1 MKRTTIIKHS
11 IVFAGRKTS
20 VSLEDA
26 FWIGLREIA
35 KLRDATLSGL
45 VGDIGMQ
52 RQHGNLSSALRL
64 FVLDH
69 YRAQALRHGAQIV
82 VAQPTGDVPSG
93 PIVAAE

>member
-20 VSLEDA
+20 VSLENA
-26 FWIGLREIA
+26 FWLGLREIA
-35 KLRDATLSGL
+35 KLRAATLSEL
-45 VGDIGMQ
+45 VTDIGTQ

-64 FVLDH
+64 FILDH

-82 VAQPTGDVPSG
+82 VAQPTGNVPSG